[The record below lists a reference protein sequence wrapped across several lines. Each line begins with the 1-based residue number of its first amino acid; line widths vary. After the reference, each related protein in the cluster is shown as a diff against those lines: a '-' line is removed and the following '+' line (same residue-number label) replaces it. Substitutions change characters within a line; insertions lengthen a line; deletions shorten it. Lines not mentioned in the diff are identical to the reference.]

1 MQTST
6 DDSTWQDFNG
16 VKVVDNLIEV
26 HPGYART
33 TFDAVGPPEGGTAY
47 VRVVFPEL
55 DGVRYETAA
64 GARKVVSNTDVQL
77 AKVTFLQE
85 RIRIRSRILIRRRIP
100 IRMTA
105 RAMAQSRFAL
115 RLRGPQTLCRIR
127 TNAFTRSERPVAGK
141 VVPPNRRN
149 RAAP

>member
-33 TFDAVGPPEGGTAY
+33 TFDAVGPPEGGGTAY

-85 RIRIRSRILIRRRIP
+85 RSEDPEPNPDPSPDPNPNDGKGDGTDQIRPALAGATNTLP
-100 IRMTA
+100 NPDECFYPQ
-105 RAMAQSRFAL
+105 RATR
-115 RLRGPQTLCRIR
+115 CR
-127 TNAFTRSERPVAGK
+127 
-141 VVPPNRRN
+141 
-149 RAAP
+149 